1 MAEQMIVCDGLV
13 KIYKTKAVEVMA
25 LQGLDM
31 SVEKGE
37 LLAIIGNSGSGKS
50 TFLNMVG
57 GLMKPSAGSL
67 YVDGKDLFAM
77 SEKELVRYKRETVGF
92 VWQKSSKNLFPYLTA
107 IQNVMVP
114 MEFSSEKL
122 KESQKQERAAE
133 LLDMVGISHKKDSLL
148 HQMSG
153 GEQQRVAI
161 AIALANRPK
170 LLLADEPTGA
180 VDQKTSLMLQELFRK
195 LNRELGLTVVIVT
208 HDVSLA
214 KKVDRVVMIRDGKI
228 SSERIMKQDYVKRL
242 EHLEERGLESIG
254 EEENTQEEFAVL
266 DRAGRVQ
273 LTKELLEQAGIEG
286 NRVKIEAEEGKIIIT
301 Q

>member
-1 MAEQMIVCDGLV
+1 MTDQMIVCDGLV
-13 KIYKTKAVEVMA
+13 KIYKTNTVEVMA

-31 SVEKGE
+31 SVSKGE
-37 LLAIIGNSGSGKS
+37 LMAIIGNSGSGKS

-77 SEKELVRYKRETVGF
+77 SEKELVKYKRETVGF
-92 VWQKSSKNLFPYLTA
+92 VWQKSAKNLFPYLSA
-107 IQNVMVP
+107 MENVMVP
-114 MEFSSEKL
+114 MKFSTEKL
-122 KESQKQERAAE
+122 SESKKRERAMN
-133 LLDMVGISHKKDSLL
+133 LLDMVGMSHRKDSLL

-161 AIALANRPK
+161 AIALANNPK

-180 VDQKTSLMLQELFRK
+180 VDQKTSLMIQDLFRR
-195 LNRELGLTVVIVT
+195 LNREMGLTIVIVT
-208 HDVSLA
+208 HDISLA

-228 SSERIMKQDYVKRL
+228 SSERVMKLDYVERL
-242 EHLEERGLESIG
+242 KHLDEKGLESMG
-254 EEENTQEEFAVL
+254 NEDTQEEFAIL
-266 DRAGRVQ
+266 DRSGRVQ
-273 LTKELLEQAGIEG
+273 LTKDLLEKAGIEG
-286 NRVKIEAEEGKIIIT
+286 NRVKLEVEDGKIIIT

>member
-1 MAEQMIVCDGLV
+1 MTDQMIVCDGLV
-13 KIYKTKAVEVMA
+13 KIYKTNTVEVMA

-31 SVEKGE
+31 SVSKGE
-37 LLAIIGNSGSGKS
+37 LMAIIGNSGSGKS

-77 SEKELVRYKRETVGF
+77 SEKELVKYKRETVGF
-92 VWQKSSKNLFPYLTA
+92 VWQKSAKNLFPYLSA
-107 IQNVMVP
+107 MENVMVP
-114 MEFSSEKL
+114 MKFSSEKL
-122 KESQKQERAAE
+122 SESKKRERAMD
-133 LLDMVGISHKKDSLL
+133 LLDMVGMSHRKDSLL

-161 AIALANRPK
+161 AIALANNPK

-180 VDQKTSLMLQELFRK
+180 VDQKTSLMIQDLFRR
-195 LNRELGLTVVIVT
+195 LNREMGLTIVIVT
-208 HDVSLA
+208 HDISLA

-228 SSERIMKQDYVKRL
+228 SSERVMKLDYVERL
-242 EHLEERGLESIG
+242 KHLDEKGLESMG
-254 EEENTQEEFAVL
+254 NEDTQEEFAIL
-266 DRAGRVQ
+266 DRSGRVQ
-273 LTKELLEQAGIEG
+273 LTKDLLEKAGIEG
-286 NRVKIEAEEGKIIIT
+286 NRVKLEVEDGKIIIT

>member
-1 MAEQMIVCDGLV
+1 MTDQMIVCDGLV
-13 KIYKTKAVEVMA
+13 KIYKTKTVEVMA

-31 SVEKGE
+31 SVKKGE
-37 LLAIIGNSGSGKS
+37 LMAIIGNSGSGKS

-77 SEKELVRYKRETVGF
+77 SEKELVKYKRETVGF
-92 VWQKSSKNLFPYLTA
+92 VWQKSSKNLFSYLTA

-114 MEFSSEKL
+114 MKFSSEKL
-122 KESQKQERAAE
+122 SENQKQARASE
-133 LLDMVGISHKKDSLL
+133 LLDMVGMSHRKDSFL

-161 AIALANRPK
+161 AIALANKPK

-180 VDQKTSLMLQELFRK
+180 VDQKTSLMIQDMFRT
-195 LNRELGLTVVIVT
+195 LNRELGLTIVIVT
-208 HDVSLA
+208 HDISLA

-228 SSERIMKQDYVKRL
+228 SSERVMKQDYVERL
-242 EHLEERGLESIG
+242 KHLDDRGLESIG
-254 EEENTQEEFAVL
+254 VEETTQEEFAIL

-273 LTKELLEQAGIEG
+273 LTKDLLEQAGIEG
-286 NRVKIEAEEGKIIIT
+286 NRVKLEVEDGKIIIT

>member
-1 MAEQMIVCDGLV
+1 MEEQMIVCDGLV
-13 KIYKTKAVEVMA
+13 KIYKTKTVEVMA

-31 SVEKGE
+31 SVSKGE
-37 LLAIIGNSGSGKS
+37 LMAIIGNSGSGKS

-67 YVDGKDLFAM
+67 HVDGKDLFAM
-77 SEKELVRYKRETVGF
+77 SEKELVKYKRETVGF

-107 IQNVMVP
+107 TQNVMVP

-122 KESQKQERAAE
+122 SESEKHARAVD
-133 LLDMVGISHKKDSLL
+133 LLDMVGMSHRKESLP

-161 AIALANRPK
+161 AIALANKPK

-180 VDQKTSLMLQELFRK
+180 VDQKTSLMIQDMFRT
-195 LNRELGLTVVIVT
+195 LNRELGLTIVIVT
-208 HDVSLA
+208 HDISLA
-214 KKVDRVVMIRDGKI
+214 NKVDRVVMIRDGKI
-228 SSERIMKQDYVKRL
+228 SSERVMKQDYVERL
-242 EHLEERGLESIG
+242 RNLDHRGLESIDT
-254 EEENTQEEFAVL
+254 EAATQEEFAIL

-273 LTKELLEQAGIEG
+273 LTKDLLEQAGIEG
-286 NRVKIEAEEGKIIIT
+286 NRVRLEVEEGRIIIT

>member
-1 MAEQMIVCDGLV
+1 MTDQMIVCDGLV
-13 KIYKTKAVEVMA
+13 KIYKTKTVEVMA

-31 SVEKGE
+31 SIKKGE
-37 LLAIIGNSGSGKS
+37 LMAIIGNSGSGKS

-77 SEKELVRYKRETVGF
+77 SEKELVKYKQETVGF

-122 KESQKQERAAE
+122 NESERRARAFE
-133 LLDMVGISHKKDSLL
+133 LLDMVGMSHRKDSLL

-161 AIALANRPK
+161 AIALANKPK

-180 VDQKTSLMLQELFRK
+180 VDQKTSLMIQDMFRT
-195 LNRELGLTVVIVT
+195 LNRELGLTIVIVT
-208 HDVSLA
+208 HDISLA

-228 SSERIMKQDYVKRL
+228 SSERVMKQDYVERL
-242 EHLEERGLESIG
+242 KHLDERGLESIG
-254 EEENTQEEFAVL
+254 ADESTQEEYAIL

-273 LTKELLEQAGIEG
+273 LTKDLLEQAGIEG
-286 NRVKIEAEEGKIIIT
+286 NRVKLEVEDGRIIIT